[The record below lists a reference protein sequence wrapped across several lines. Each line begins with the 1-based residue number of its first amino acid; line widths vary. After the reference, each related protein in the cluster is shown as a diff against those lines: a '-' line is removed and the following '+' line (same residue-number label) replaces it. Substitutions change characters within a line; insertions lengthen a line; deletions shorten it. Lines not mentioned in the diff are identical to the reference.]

1 VIAGYSR
8 VVHPLA
14 AAIAV
19 GDALTAG
26 LSIAVA
32 IALYRIAGRLGYE
45 ALDWAASGFA
55 FLALSGG
62 FGVAMVLPSTPRTA
76 AALYTGNAAA
86 SAVALTLLAAA
97 PSRGRPD
104 VGEAAMIAPIA
115 LVPAGLDAIAA
126 VSGSIAA
133 LRGRG
138 AARLGFILL
147 ALAHLLR
154 AASVILAP
162 ALGRPPVPLAVS
174 ETLRA
179 SAAAL
184 MLGYYA
190 PGGALACRGRGG
202 VG

>member
-1 VIAGYSR
+1 MVQ
-8 VVHPLA
+8 PLA
-14 AAIAV
+14 VTIAV

-26 LSIAVA
+26 LSIVVAVT
-32 IALYRIAGRLGYE
+32 LYRIAGRLGYE
-45 ALDWAASGFA
+45 ALAWAASGFA
-55 FLALSGG
+55 FLALSGCL
-62 FGVAMVLPSTPRTA
+62 GVAMVLPSAPREA

-97 PSRGRPD
+97 PGRERSSA
-104 VGEAAMIAPIA
+104 GEAAVIAPIA
-115 LVPAGLDAIAA
+115 LVPAGLDFIAA

-133 LRGRG
+133 ARGRG
-138 AARLGFILL
+138 AARLGLSLL

-154 AASVILAP
+154 AASILLAP
-162 ALGRPPVPLAVS
+162 ALGRPPVPLAAS

-190 PGGALACRGRGG
+190 SGALWGAEEE
-202 VG
+202 